1 MKNVMKK
8 ALALCLLAV
17 IAVSGFGCGKK
28 GSDEDTSRETID
40 INQTKQELTFNY
52 RTGNVADA
60 VEDSSEGDP
69 VEAPESSAADA
80 ASTAEAATEI
90 EEVTEFV
97 PVTDDKGQDVTDAK
111 GAVATEPVVK
121 ETRAVVVADSKS
133 DNAQQGGD
141 QQGGDQQS
149 NNQQGGGQ
157 SNYTPAYDTCK
168 AYWLDMSQ
176 MGDYTFNGE
185 LLSITF
191 KVNDNVPDGN
201 YPVSISMT
209 DIASWDLVKYE
220 PTKINGELAV
230 NTTPTSQEDM
240 PSDDFALKIN
250 SVAAKQGDVATIT
263 MDLANNPGF
272 CGFVIDIQYDTNA
285 MTIIDATAGK
295 DFDAAVNLVS

>member
-1 MKNVMKK
+1 MKNVMKRT
-8 ALALCLLAV
+8 LALCLLAV

-28 GSDEDTSRETID
+28 EGEDTSRETID

-52 RTGNVADA
+52 KTGNTADA
-60 VEDSSEGDP
+60 VEDSEEGAD
-69 VEAPESSAADA
+69 APESADASAAVEVE
-80 ASTAEAATEI
+80 AETATEI

-97 PVTDDKGQDVTDAK
+97 AMTDDKGQDVTDAE
-111 GAVATEPVVK
+111 GAVATEPVVV
-121 ETRAVVVADSKS
+121 ETRAVVVESSKPASDSKS
-133 DNAQQGGD
+133 SEQPQGGA
-141 QQGGDQQS
+141 
-149 NNQQGGGQ
+149 
-157 SNYTPAYDTCK
+157 SNYSPAYDTCK

-185 LLSITF
+185 FLVITF
-191 KVNDNVPDGN
+191 QVKDDVPDGN

-220 PTKINGELAV
+220 PTKINGEVAI

-272 CGFVIDIQYDTNA
+272 CGFVIDIQYDSNA
-285 MTIIDATAGK
+285 MTIIDASAGK
-295 DFDAAVNLVS
+295 DFDAAVNMVS

>member
-1 MKNVMKK
+1 MKNAMKK
-8 ALALCLLAV
+8 TLALCLLAV

-28 GSDEDTSRETID
+28 EPAEDTSRETID

-52 RTGNVADA
+52 KTGNVADA
-60 VEDSSEGDP
+60 VEDSSAGDP
-69 VEAPESSAADA
+69 AEPAESSDA
-80 ASTAEAATEI
+80 GSSAEAVTEI

-97 PVTDDKGQDVTDAK
+97 AVTDDKGQDVTDAQ

-121 ETRAVVVADSKS
+121 ETRAVVAAESRQ
-133 DNAQQGGD
+133 DNPAQDNSQQSGGQQGG
-141 QQGGDQQS
+141 QS
-149 NNQQGGGQ
+149 G
-157 SNYTPAYDTCK
+157 YTPAYDTCK

-185 LLSITF
+185 FLVINF
-191 KVNDNVPDGN
+191 KVNDDVPDGN

-220 PTKINGELAV
+220 PTKINGEVAI

-240 PSDDFALKIN
+240 PSSDFALKIN
-250 SVAAKQGDVATIT
+250 SVAAKQGDTATVT
-263 MDLANNPGF
+263 VDLANNPGF

-285 MTIIDATAGK
+285 LTIINAKAGA
-295 DFDAAVNLVS
+295 DFDAAVNVVK